1 MQNLKEFVV
10 NEIKEN
16 LERKIKRKKIM
27 ESSKVLFEAVNLS
40 QAVKNDPTKAELS
53 EKAISLA
60 EKKLVEDYNDY
71 DGGCDCGE
79 GEGKMLK
86 AQLLSILSNAQKLL
100 HMIDE
105 DDQFED
111 WIQSKIT
118 IAEDYMRVAYSYMAY
133 YNEGDEVSDDDWADD
148 DMDDMEGMDDEEM
161 EIFYDDEDW
170 VEEEPAVYEPEY
182 MDALSPDVD
191 DDEIFEQ
198 VKKKVKNVKK

>member
-148 DMDDMEGMDDEEM
+148 DMEGMDDEEM